1 MPFISKVRVTFNDEI
16 VTFANKEKNITIK
29 YSLKEKIFKNGC
41 ISVKSYIPELISYE
55 ALAFDHAQIIIEGLM
70 RLRNKT
76 QYSDV
81 AFNLMPK
88 EFTLPDLQRVYEI
101 ILGKQLYKTSFKRSI
116 NDKIKAVNKK
126 GVSITGNKLSE
137 LYVYSNES
145 QE

>member
-1 MPFISKVRVTFNDEI
+1 
-16 VTFANKEKNITIK
+16 
-29 YSLKEKIFKNGC
+29 
-41 ISVKSYIPELISYE
+41 
-55 ALAFDHAQIIIEGLM
+55 M

-81 AFNLMPK
+81 AFNLMHK

-126 GVSITGNKLSE
+126 GVSITGNKLWE
-137 LYVYSNES
+137 LYVYSNDS

>member
-1 MPFISKVRVTFNDEI
+1 M
-16 VTFANKEKNITIK
+16 
-29 YSLKEKIFKNGC
+29 
-41 ISVKSYIPELISYE
+41 KSYIPELISYE
-55 ALAFDHAQIIIEGLM
+55 ALAFDHAQIILEGLM

-101 ILGKQLYKTSFKRSI
+101 ILGKQLYKTSFKISI

-126 GVSITGNKLSE
+126 GVSIAGNKLSE
-137 LYVYSNES
+137 LYVYSNDS

>member
-1 MPFISKVRVTFNDEI
+1 
-16 VTFANKEKNITIK
+16 
-29 YSLKEKIFKNGC
+29 
-41 ISVKSYIPELISYE
+41 VKSYIPELISYE

-126 GVSITGNKLSE
+126 GVSITGNKLS
-137 LYVYSNES
+137 
-145 QE
+145 